1 MSTVRIPP
9 VLRGA
14 VGGAKQVSA
23 QGSTLTEVLDDL
35 FQRFPGV
42 KEQVVSPEGGLN
54 TFVNVYV
61 NDQDVRF
68 LKGLDTPVGPNDT
81 VVLLPAMA
89 GGQG

>member
-42 KEQVVSPEGGLN
+42 KEQVVSPEGELN